1 MMEWLVLVLVLSLP
15 PSVRALC
22 SAQCEKCALIA
33 RDGAALSLCSAE
45 CAHQLRDCEQT
56 DAWSREQRA
65 LADWSED
72 AVAAEE
78 ENREAQLVKR
88 YGGFIKR
95 IDRNKNKAL
104 RPWRDNA
111 LLKAAAEQTYED
123 WLKRLQRHADTGDT
137 GDTEDRSREL
147 TKRYGGFL
155 RKFGPKTRRSGS
167 AESAQESLEQSREQ
181 SPEES
186 SEEPGELQKRYGGFM
201 RRIRPKLNN
210 LQWDKRY
217 GGFLRRHFKISVRSA
232 EEPYAWRR

>member
-1 MMEWLVLVLVLSLP
+1 MEWLVLVLVLSLP

-33 RDGAALSLCSAE
+33 RPGAALSLVRADR
-45 CAHQLRDCEQT
+45 Q
-56 DAWSREQRA
+56 QRA

-72 AVAAEE
+72 AAAAEE
-78 ENREAQLVKR
+78 ESREAQLVKR

-95 IDRNKNKAL
+95 IDRNKNKVE
-104 RPWRDNA
+104 R
-111 LLKAAAEQTYED
+111 TYD
-123 WLKRLQRHADTGDT
+123 DLFRRLQRDADTEHAYRDL
-137 GDTEDRSREL
+137 S
-147 TKRYGGFL
+147 KRYGGFL

-167 AESAQESLEQSREQ
+167 AESAQSLEQSPEPDSQ
-181 SPEES
+181 SEEEEES
-186 SEEPGELQKRYGGFM
+186 SEAPGELHKRYGGFM

-232 EEPYAWRR
+232 EEPYSWRR

>member
-1 MMEWLVLVLVLSLP
+1 MMEWLVLALVLSLP

-22 SAQCEKCALIA
+22 SAQCEKCALIT
-33 RDGAALSLCSAE
+33 RPGASFSLCSAQ
-45 CAHQLRDCEQT
+45 CAEQLSDCGQT
-56 DAWSREQRA
+56 VDWSREQRA

-72 AVAAEE
+72 TAAAEE
-78 ENREAQLVKR
+78 ESQEAQLVKR

-111 LLKAAAEQTYED
+111 VLKAVAEQTYED
-123 WLKRLQRHADTGDT
+123 LLKRLQRDAVMDQD
-137 GDTEDRSREL
+137 SREL
-147 TKRYGGFL
+147 SKRYGGFL
-155 RKFGPKTRRSGS
+155 RKFGPKTRRSSS
-167 AESAQESLEQSREQ
+167 AESAQESADQIPEQSR
-181 SPEES
+181 EES
-186 SEEPGELQKRYGGFM
+186 SEEPSELQKRYGGFM

-232 EEPYAWRR
+232 EDPYAWSR